1 MIFICVSVSYAQHA
15 FVRYKCE
22 NSRDVITF
30 RSTTMSVSCR
40 QKNNDAS
47 TVSTRFLIY
56 EVFYQVPKTLTS
68 DVFWGAGIFL
78 HLFYSVCLSFC
89 FFFCFSTL
97 IFGRTKTPP
106 FFRSCTSAMAPVRSF
121 FVDQRHLTENNLK

>member
-1 MIFICVSVSYAQHA
+1 MIVICVSVNYAQHA

-30 RSTTMSVSCR
+30 RSKTMSVSCR

-78 HLFYSVCLSFC
+78 HLLYSVCLSFC

-97 IFGRTKTPP
+97 LLFLGEQKPLPSSGHAQVQWLSSDLSLSI
-106 FFRSCTSAMAPVRSF
+106 SAI
-121 FVDQRHLTENNLK
+121 